1 LGNSVIEQ
9 SKQSV
14 CTRNGRGILF
24 SITQLP
30 NLQILKF
37 LMSKFAEPMSR
48 LIDELKKLPGVGA
61 KSAQRLAFHIL
72 RSSDEDAEALAG
84 AVRDVKANLRLCSV
98 CNNITDVDP
107 CIYCTSATRNQRLVC
122 VVEEP
127 TNIAA
132 IEKTKHFNGVFH
144 VLHGAIS
151 PLHGIGPEQLRILNL
166 LSRVDSG
173 NIDEVILA
181 TNPTVEGEATAVY
194 LSQQLKR
201 AGVKVTRIA
210 MGIPVGSDIE
220 YTDEITM
227 LKAMEGRRDM

>member
-1 LGNSVIEQ
+1 
-9 SKQSV
+9 
-14 CTRNGRGILF
+14 
-24 SITQLP
+24 
-30 NLQILKF
+30 
-37 LMSKFAEPMSR
+37 MSKFAEPMSR

-72 RSSDEDAEALAG
+72 RSSDEDAEALAA

-107 CIYCTSATRNQRLVC
+107 CAYCTSPTRNQRLVC

-151 PLHGIGPEQLRILNL
+151 ALHGVGPEQLRISNL
-166 LSRVDSG
+166 ISRVDAG
-173 NIDEVILA
+173 NVDEVILA

-194 LSQQLKR
+194 LAQQLR
-201 AGVKVTRIA
+201 RSGVKVTRIA

-227 LKAMEGRRDM
+227 LKAMEGRRDV

>member
-1 LGNSVIEQ
+1 
-9 SKQSV
+9 
-14 CTRNGRGILF
+14 
-24 SITQLP
+24 
-30 NLQILKF
+30 
-37 LMSKFAEPMSR
+37 MSKFAEPMSR

-72 RSSDEDAEALAG
+72 RASDEDAEALAA

-107 CIYCTSATRNQRLVC
+107 CAYCTSPTRNQRLVC

-151 PLHGIGPEQLRILNL
+151 PLHGVGPEQLRISNL
-166 LSRVDSG
+166 VSRVDAG
-173 NIDEVILA
+173 NVDEVILA

-194 LSQQLKR
+194 LAQQLR
-201 AGVKVTRIA
+201 PSGVKVTRIA

-227 LKAMEGRRDM
+227 LKAMEGRRDV

>member
-1 LGNSVIEQ
+1 
-9 SKQSV
+9 
-14 CTRNGRGILF
+14 
-24 SITQLP
+24 
-30 NLQILKF
+30 
-37 LMSKFAEPMSR
+37 MSKFAEPMSR
-48 LIDELKKLPGVGA
+48 LIDELKKLPGIGS
-61 KSAQRLAFHIL
+61 KTAQLLDFYIL
-72 RSSDEDAEALAG
+72 RSNDEDAEALA
-84 AVRDVKANLRLCSV
+84 AEVRDVKANLRLCSV

-107 CIYCTSATRNQRLVC
+107 CAYCTSPTRNQRLVC
-122 VVEEP
+122 VIEEP

-151 PLHGIGPEQLRILNL
+151 PLHGVGPEQLRISNL
-166 LSRVDSG
+166 ISRLEAG
-173 NIDEVILA
+173 NVDEVILA
-181 TNPTVEGEATAVY
+181 TNPTIEGEATAVY

-227 LKAMEGRRDM
+227 LKALEGRRDV